1 MEQVRSWTSGR
12 QWIFRGQINVRKEW
26 PLLPRIGRR
35 NLLGSI
41 LQKHFG
47 WRDGES
53 QSSDGTGKITRKVIP
68 DFYAPPDIAGFQ
80 EWCDRAIAVQP
91 LPENHWERLAL
102 AQHYGLATRLLD
114 LDP

>member
-1 MEQVRSWTSGR
+1 MGTLRSSQYVTSLSQFVDLMEQVRSWTSGR

-80 EWCDRAIAVQP
+80 E
-91 LPENHWERLAL
+91 
-102 AQHYGLATRLLD
+102 
-114 LDP
+114 